1 MQTLL
6 NRRLISVKG
15 EGVLGFLQG
24 LVTQDTQLLQSQ
36 TAIASLFLN
45 AKGRVITDTIIYKN
59 ETGVIVDVPQVYW
72 DSIASYLVRHKLR
85 SPITVNKMENMAI
98 AISSNAASFPDPRL
112 SNLLPK
118 RELVESTLGN
128 VVSEPPSYRY
138 ERFKLGVVEGQ
149 DIPTDSIP
157 IFYNYDLLNAI
168 SFSKGCY
175 SGQELVTRTIRRGIV
190 RKRLVALQSTNKEAI
205 GVGATV
211 YMGEKQLGSVFAS
224 QDDVG
229 LAVVQLD
236 SASLNERNQFCPTVT
251 ALVDSELR
259 IGDSV
264 KCRFLVPGCCKS

>member
-15 EGVLGFLQG
+15 EGVLSFLQG

-36 TAIASLFLN
+36 TAIASVFLN
-45 AKGRVITDTIIYKN
+45 AKGRVVTDTIIYKH
-59 ETGVIVDVPQVYW
+59 ETGMIVDVPQVHW
-72 DSIASYLVRHKLR
+72 ESIANYLVRHKLR
-85 SPITVNKMENMAI
+85 SPISVNMMENMAV
-98 AISSNAASFPDPRL
+98 AISSNSSSFLDPRL
-112 SNLLPK
+112 PNLLPK
-118 RELVESTLGN
+118 REIVESTLGH
-128 VVSEPPSYRY
+128 VVSEPISYRY

-205 GVGATV
+205 ALGATV
-211 YMGEKQLGSVFAS
+211 FMGEKQLGSVFAS
-224 QDDVG
+224 QNDVG

-236 SASLNERNQFCPTVT
+236 SDSLNERNQFCPTVT
-251 ALVDSELR
+251 ALVDSEFN